1 MTAECLFQFKLPP
14 AFTFCSS
21 HLGASRPE
29 SCFWCSSSFWP
40 CPTAEPAYL
49 PFTGFRMCVHP
60 PLMLLLLPQDLVP
73 LKQGLWF
80 DRLPVLGLQSNRPV
94 GMVVLLS
101 TCSWLLCSPVRV
113 LCPWLLC
120 VYPSVSC
127 ASAPAL
133 FCVAGLSHPYC
144 EDPRGTCVECWE
156 TTASPCVGS
165 HVIQF
170 ALARTSFK
178 LSCFAMWV
186 NRNIHS
192 SWQERMFLTSN
203 TLPTSQCEPGR
214 KC

>member
-120 VYPSVSC
+120 SPIRPCPVPLHLLCFVLLAFPTLIVRTQGELVLNAEKPQPVLVWDHMLYSLLWQGQVSNWV
-127 ASAPAL
+127 AL
-133 FCVAGLSHPYC
+133 PCGWIEIYIVL
-144 EDPRGTCVECWE
+144 DKKEC
-156 TTASPCVGS
+156 S
-165 HVIQF
+165 
-170 ALARTSFK
+170 
-178 LSCFAMWV
+178 
-186 NRNIHS
+186 
-192 SWQERMFLTSN
+192 
-203 TLPTSQCEPGR
+203 
-214 KC
+214 